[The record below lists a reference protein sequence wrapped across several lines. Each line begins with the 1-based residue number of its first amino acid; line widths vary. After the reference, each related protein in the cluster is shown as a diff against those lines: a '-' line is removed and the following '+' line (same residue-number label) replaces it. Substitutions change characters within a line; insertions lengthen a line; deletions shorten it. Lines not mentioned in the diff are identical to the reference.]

1 MECAMLYRLA
11 LLLACLI
18 ASVQPLRAQNIVKID
33 PAEAMP
39 ALPEAPGSDRL
50 LAAAPA
56 PAIKAIAAFGPF
68 RVLDATRAA
77 LVDVTDSAS
86 PAQFAAM
93 LRAYPG
99 LSLIEMI
106 ECPGTEDDRANL
118 RLGRMIHARGIATFV
133 PAGGSVRS
141 GGGEL
146 FLGGTRRIAGPAAQ
160 FVDLT
165 PMNPRQARQRLV
177 VLRDQLAQEGG
188 NALELQIASHPSQ
201 EGALAIQRTALP
213 PLDLAPAPAPAPA
226 EAQQRIEGAA
236 MVGAQNQRRAAPEE
250 RGRQEIVTR
259 ALKAVEERGGVA
271 SPAEARIFQEAGV
284 GKPYDRID

>member
-18 ASVQPLRAQNIVKID
+18 TSVQPLRAESVVTMK
-33 PAEAMP
+33 PVEAMP
-39 ALPEAPGSDRL
+39 ALPEAPGSDHL
-50 LAAAPA
+50 LAAAPV

-141 GGGEL
+141 GGVEL
-146 FLGGTRRIAGPAAQ
+146 FLAGTRRIADPAAQ
-160 FVDLT
+160 FAVHSWADSYG
-165 PMNPRQARQRLV
+165 R
-177 VLRDQLAQEGG
+177 E
-188 NALELQIASHPSQ
+188 AS
-201 EGALAIQRTALP
+201 
-213 PLDLAPAPAPAPA
+213 DYPAD
-226 EAQQRIEGAA
+226 
-236 MVGAQNQRRAAPEE
+236 APENRAYIDYYRE
-250 RGRQEIVTR
+250 MGMALVQAQAFYAMTNSVPFRG
-259 ALKAVEERGGVA
+259 AKWLSG
-271 SPAEARIFQEAGV
+271 AEMAQWV
-284 GKPYDRID
+284 SLN